1 MDKLTTVLHLDTTMD
16 HPVVKLA
23 AVLQLLFLL
32 KVAGTQHTTMDNP
45 MFDSTHMLLHL
56 LHLLSD
62 LLLRIA
68 IDGTPTITNGVAL
81 MTISKGR
88 SGHWTVVLFST
99 H

>member
-1 MDKLTTVLHLDTTMD
+1 MD
-16 HPVVKLA
+16 HPVVQLA

-32 KVAGTQHTTMDNP
+32 KVDGTHTTMDHP
-45 MFDSTHMLLHL
+45 MVNSTHMLLHL
-56 LHLLSD
+56 ILHLLSD

-68 IDGTPTITNGVAL
+68 MVGTSTISNGVAL